1 MNERENIRFR
11 LRVNNLT
18 STWLIGMLRK
28 RGVDTDRSTMS
39 AILAGTRNGAK
50 VDEIVSESCNILDWY
65 EKVSKESGYESS

>member
-1 MNERENIRFR
+1 
-11 LRVNNLT
+11 
-18 STWLIGMLRK
+18 MLRK

-65 EKVSKESGYESS
+65 EKFSKESGYGSS